1 MLQVKAFP
9 ALVGKTINL
18 PHTEH
23 FVDDEN
29 EYGIVGSKV
38 VFDDEGFAIV
48 TEAQAAG
55 LEEFYAGSCVV
66 IGAAPQKA
74 LKALAKVQAAK
85 AKASV
90 ARVEAH
96 KVEQATARSANAEAQ
111 AAQN

>member
-1 MLQVKAFP
+1 MLQVKALP
-9 ALVGKTINL
+9 ELTSKTINL

-23 FVDDEN
+23 FVDEEN

-74 LKALAKVQAAK
+74 LKALAKAQVEKAKVAKDKHKEHLAAQAGFEAANAK
-85 AKASV
+85 A
-90 ARVEAH
+90 RE
-96 KVEQATARSANAEAQ
+96 TGI
-111 AAQN
+111 